1 MPLPIRLKTDLILDT
16 LFEVRFT
23 SNVETADLLPGIVF
37 PTLKDAGPISRL
49 PLAEVP
55 ATARRAD
62 PNFRGPLFKAAW
74 GKHYV
79 AVGDGLIAIGCN
91 RPYPGW
97 AAFREAIGE
106 VCGIVRNV
114 AEDVER
120 YSMKYVDMLPTKNP
134 AESVEKLNLSI
145 SLGKKDL
152 VDQLYLLR
160 MEIPNGDLMNVVQVI
175 GDATAI
181 RPDGQQSKGA
191 VLDIDTVYLAR
202 DALTYDKFFEGLTER
217 VDHMHAVNKEMFFA
231 CLKDTTIAEL
241 GPEYA

>member
-16 LFEVRFT
+16 VFEVRFT

-37 PTLKDAGPISRL
+37 PTLKDVGPFHRL
-49 PLAEVP
+49 PLAELP
-55 ATARRAD
+55 AAARRSD
-62 PNFRGPLFKAAW
+62 LNLRGPLFKAIW

-97 AAFREAIGE
+97 AAFRDAIGE

-114 AEDVER
+114 AVDVER
-120 YSMKYVDMLPTKNP
+120 YSLKYVDMLPTKNP
-134 AESVEKLNLSI
+134 AESIEKLNLSV
-145 SLGKKDL
+145 SLGKRDL

-160 MEIPNGDLMNVVQVI
+160 LEIPNGDLMNVVQVI
-175 GDATAI
+175 GDATAV

-202 DALTYDKFFEGLTER
+202 DALTYEDFCKELMNR
-217 VDHMHAVNKEMFFA
+217 VDHMHTVNKEMFFA
-231 CLKDTTIAEL
+231 CLKDTTIDEL